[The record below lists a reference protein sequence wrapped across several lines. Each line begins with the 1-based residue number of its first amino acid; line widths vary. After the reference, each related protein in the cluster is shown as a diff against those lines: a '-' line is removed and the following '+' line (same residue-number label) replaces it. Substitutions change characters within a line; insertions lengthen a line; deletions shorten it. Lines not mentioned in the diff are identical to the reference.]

1 MAITRPYAERPVML
15 TLLPLMAAV
24 MAGLLVIGVALQVL
38 PLYLHDDLGQQ
49 LTAFPT
55 PPEPS
60 K

>member
-1 MAITRPYAERPVML
+1 
-15 TLLPLMAAV
+15 MAAV
-24 MAGLLVIGVALQVL
+24 MAGFLVIGVAL
-38 PLYLHDDLGQQ
+38 PLLQLYVHDDLGQQ